1 MGQVG
6 GWARGVEL
14 TGSEASDVGNFRV
27 CVSCLLRQMSGGD
40 LMSRMRT
47 IISRVR
53 AWNIKR
59 LAKKNFKRKGGRGG
73 IWLA

>member
-1 MGQVG
+1 MGRVG
-6 GWARGVEL
+6 GGVEL
-14 TGSEASDVGNFRV
+14 TGSEPIDVGNFRVRV

-59 LAKKNFKRKGGRGG
+59 LAKKKC
-73 IWLA
+73 